1 MLGYFGSNHST
12 HDWREALCPIPVWLD
27 RPKGLPGESDPP
39 PGEALGADPLCE
51 RGGGGRGK
59 WPQAI
64 ADALVGAVRAFLSL
78 GPLPVLALV
87 VALVWWA
94 CSRIV
99 RLAES
104 EARRRPLFVA
114 WLLWR
119 WSRRRR

>member
-1 MLGYFGSNHST
+1 MAPTLTSILH
-12 HDWREALCPIPVWLD
+12 
-27 RPKGLPGESDPP
+27 
-39 PGEALGADPLCE
+39 
-51 RGGGGRGK
+51 
-59 WPQAI
+59 
-64 ADALVGAVRAFLSL
+64 ALVGLVSALFGL
-78 GPLPVLALV
+78 GPVPVLALV

>member
-1 MLGYFGSNHST
+1 M
-12 HDWREALCPIPVWLD
+12 A
-27 RPKGLPGESDPP
+27 
-39 PGEALGADPLCE
+39 
-51 RGGGGRGK
+51 
-59 WPQAI
+59 QAI